1 MHDSGDIGVGPKR
14 LQLYLQQFMFGTQ
27 VVNLQDKQIQK
38 GQHRGRVAQAKIRNQ
53 DDMHTRN
60 NKVGT
65 LRY

>member
-1 MHDSGDIGVGPKR
+1 MVSKCITRLKLAGGGV
-14 LQLYLQQFMFGTQ
+14 LTSAFS
-27 VVNLQDKQIQK
+27 
-38 GQHRGRVAQAKIRNQ
+38 RVAQAKIRNQ

>member
-1 MHDSGDIGVGPKR
+1 MHDSGDIGVGSKR
-14 LQLYLQQFMFGTQ
+14 LQLYLQRFTFGTQ
-27 VVNLQDKQIQK
+27 VVNMRGKQIQK
-38 GQHRGRVAQAKIRNQ
+38 GQHRSKIRNQ